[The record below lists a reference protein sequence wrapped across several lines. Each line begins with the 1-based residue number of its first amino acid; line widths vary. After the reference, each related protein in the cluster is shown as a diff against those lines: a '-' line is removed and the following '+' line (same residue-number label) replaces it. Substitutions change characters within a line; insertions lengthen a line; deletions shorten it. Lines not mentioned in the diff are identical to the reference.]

1 MDKEGIKVIIFFLF
15 LFGGGVGF
23 FLAKLFF

>member
-1 MDKEGIKVIIFFLF
+1 MEAEGVKAVIFFLF

-23 FLAKLFF
+23 LLARLLF